1 MAEDTAHVNIRPWRV
16 EDVDALYRLVR
27 ESHASLSRW
36 LAWCHA
42 DYGLD
47 DARRWIDHSLASWQA
62 RSAFPF
68 AVVDAGAETLLG
80 STGLSQ
86 LDDSQKVANLGYWVG
101 TPFVGQGIATEAAR
115 QAARFGFDQLG
126 LQRRPRPRAA
136 GQPCQLGSCTQAGSE
151 IRVHRARP
159 DPWSW
164 RAGHPRARADCKR
177 HLMSAVR

>member
-68 AVVDAGAETLLG
+68 AVVDAGAEPLLG

-126 LQRRPRPRAA
+126 LQRILVRVLPDNHASLAVARK
-136 GQPCQLGSCTQAGSE
+136 LGARYESTVQDPIHGHGAQD
-151 IRVHRARP
+151 ILVHALTAS
-159 DPWSW
+159 DIS
-164 RAGHPRARADCKR
+164 
-177 HLMSAVR
+177 

>member
-126 LQRRPRPRAA
+126 LQRILVRVLPDNHASLAVARK
-136 GQPCQLGSCTQAGSE
+136 LGARYESTVQDPIHGHGAQD
-151 IRVHRARP
+151 ILVHALTAS
-159 DPWSW
+159 DIS
-164 RAGHPRARADCKR
+164 
-177 HLMSAVR
+177 